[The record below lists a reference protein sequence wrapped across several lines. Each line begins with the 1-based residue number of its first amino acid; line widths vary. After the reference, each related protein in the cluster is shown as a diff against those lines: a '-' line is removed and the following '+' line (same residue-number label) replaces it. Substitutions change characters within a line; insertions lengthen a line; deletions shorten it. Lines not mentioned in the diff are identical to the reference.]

1 MSRKRLFPEIFF
13 FSKKSDVSGIPNKHP
28 KSFGI
33 ISKQVEKGSISVFR
47 RISLAADI
55 LRLGTLIRTKNKND
69 VKDVVENFDITKTET
84 YFEIEGMH
92 FAEVVFRKA

>member
-1 MSRKRLFPEIFF
+1 M
-13 FSKKSDVSGIPNKHP
+13 
-28 KSFGI
+28 GI

-84 YFEIEGMH
+84 YFEIEEMH
-92 FAEVVFRKA
+92 FAECVFRKA